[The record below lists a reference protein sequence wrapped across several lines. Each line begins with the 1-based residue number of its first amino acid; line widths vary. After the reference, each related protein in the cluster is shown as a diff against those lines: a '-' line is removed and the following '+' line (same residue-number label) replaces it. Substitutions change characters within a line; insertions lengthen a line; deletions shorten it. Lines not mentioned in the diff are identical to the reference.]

1 MKKPLL
7 LLFLLGLPVIS
18 WYFIYPFALRA
29 LFLLQGTAQITSDLA
44 ERAAKPNTMLFLV
57 AKNEDGMPVAV
68 QKIINPVFPLDFQ
81 MTPSNL
87 IMPDI
92 LTKKVYL
99 EAFLNNHGQLG
110 VLKNGDLTGSVKK
123 PIFIFTKHHILVIDT
138 PAK

>member
-57 AKNEDGMPVAV
+57 AKNEDGMTVAV